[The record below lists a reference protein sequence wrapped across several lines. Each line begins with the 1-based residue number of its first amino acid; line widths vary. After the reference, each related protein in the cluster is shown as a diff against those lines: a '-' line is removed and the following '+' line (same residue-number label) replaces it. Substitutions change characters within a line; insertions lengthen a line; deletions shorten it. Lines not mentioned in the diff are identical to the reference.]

1 MGDYNTNVPSSMIDI
16 DLAQSQMENGA
27 RLWNGKGKNIKL
39 YNQIQN
45 DIFLMILT
53 LLEIKMNS

>member
-27 RLWNGKGKNIKL
+27 RLWNGKRKNIKL

-45 DIFLMILT
+45 DIFFNDIN
-53 LLEIKMNS
+53 IVGN